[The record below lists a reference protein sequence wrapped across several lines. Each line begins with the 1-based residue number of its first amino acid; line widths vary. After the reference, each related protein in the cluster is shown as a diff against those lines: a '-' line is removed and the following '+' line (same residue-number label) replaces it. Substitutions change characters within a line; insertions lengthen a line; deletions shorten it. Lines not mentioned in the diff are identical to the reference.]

1 MRLKDLRWHILG
13 CVILIISYL
22 AIAFCYYLP
31 IRSKAEESMKVLAHE
46 AIEIEKELAYEKINS
61 YYQTFLIDSD
71 TLDTDFNQTG
81 LKGKFDNLEGDKI
94 IFSQDK
100 LFVFQS
106 INTSYYFYFLNDEG
120 KCGRLSLN
128 ELFGESNFD
137 VYAYAAGGSIYYTNT
152 EFEGALMSELLGDN
166 FNISE
171 SLGEDDTFTQ
181 VYNVLDERGVISS
194 VNLYDNVYI
203 ATFIE
208 IDDPYLAIDWVLS
221 QALVFYSIG
230 IVILVIMLV
239 ILVLGCQKSSKL
251 LRVDR
256 HATRATNSVIIRIDE
271 SGKTIFTN
279 KTFKKIYGLRKLI
292 DISEFKEVKSNEN
305 IMVPIQKNKA
315 FECYIL
321 IEGETKY
328 FYLTPLHISKSYYLV
343 GADITID
350 FIRRKHLEE
359 MNGKNEITLCDN
371 SLALTNQFQH
381 ILIENEY
388 KDLAFVQYQIT
399 KYEEIVGVFGR
410 DNFNDLLIGFLSI
423 LKDIYKD
430 VSIYHIDDSKFI
442 VIQPNESINEVVNHI
457 NTVLD
462 VLRRPFT
469 INSNNI
475 YVNCKVVVYN
485 LKKEEFAEVGLK
497 TIMSKLELAM
507 KNIADFSSKDYIVYD
522 PAMDRII
529 VTTEEM
535 EKYLIKGL
543 KENEFRMYLQPQY
556 NIKEEKID
564 GFEAL
569 LRWVN
574 PKYKEKSPQE
584 YVELAEQ
591 RGHMLDVGRFVIK
604 ESFKLAKELEKYN
617 IHISINVSP
626 IQILQVGFA
635 GEIIES
641 AESLQL
647 NPNNIA
653 IEITESF
660 LMENFVLVNE
670 KLKLLKQKGFRIH
683 LDDFC
688 TGYSSM
694 LYLKDLPV
702 DTIKIDK
709 EFTKYVET
717 SKVNSNIVKT
727 ICSLGN
733 SLDLGI
739 ICEGVE
745 TEEQKDIV
753 SNMGCDIIQGFLISK
768 AVPFE
773 KAKELLEK
781 HNKPK
786 EKEIKKVVKTKK

>member
-1 MRLKDLRWHILG
+1 MRLKDLRWHILA

-31 IRSKAEESMKVLAHE
+31 IRSRAEESMKVLAHE
-46 AIEIEKELAYEKINS
+46 AIDIESDLATEKINF
-61 YYQTFLIDSD
+61 YYEAFMIDSKA
-71 TLDTDFNQTG
+71 LDTKFNQTG
-81 LKGKFDNLEGDKI
+81 LKNKFENVEGKKI
-94 IFSQDK
+94 IFAQDNQ
-100 LFVFQS
+100 FVFQS
-106 INTSYYFYFLNDEG
+106 VNTSYYFYFLNENG
-120 KCGRLSLN
+120 ECGRVGLTDI
-128 ELFGESNFD
+128 FDGFNFD
-137 VYAYAAGGSIYYTNT
+137 IYVYASGGAIYYTNT
-152 EFEGALMSELLGDN
+152 NFSGSLMSELLGDN
-166 FNISE
+166 FNITENMGS
-171 SLGEDDTFTQ
+171 SDTYTQ

-194 VNLYDNVYI
+194 VNFYRNIYI
-203 ATFIE
+203 ATFIP
-208 IDDPYLAIDWVLS
+208 INDPYLAIDWVLS
-221 QALVFYSIG
+221 QAMVFYIIG

-239 ILVLGCQKSSKL
+239 ILILGCQKSSRL

-271 SGKTIFTN
+271 KGNVIFTN
-279 KTFKKIYGLRKLI
+279 KTFKKIYGLKKI
-292 DISEFKEVKSNEN
+292 MDISEFKEVSQNES

-315 FECYIL
+315 FECYIQ
-321 IEGETKY
+321 IGEELRY
-328 FYLTPLHISKSYYLV
+328 FFLTPLHISKSYYLV
-343 GADITID
+343 GTETTIE
-350 FIRRKHLEE
+350 FIRRQHLEE
-359 MNGKNEITLCDN
+359 MNGKNEITRCDN
-371 SLALTNQFQH
+371 SLALTNKFSH
-381 ILIENEY
+381 ILLENELN
-388 KDLAFVQYQIT
+388 DIAFVEYRIT

-410 DNFNDLLIGFLSI
+410 DNFNDLLKSFLTILRSI
-423 LKDIYKD
+423 YENL
-430 VSIYHIDDSKFI
+430 SIYHIDDSKFI
-442 VIQPNESINEVVNHI
+442 IVHPNNSINQVIDKI
-457 NTVLD
+457 NTLLD
-462 VLRRPFT
+462 VLRRPVS

-475 YVNCKVVVYN
+475 YVHCKVVVFN
-485 LKKEEFAEVGLK
+485 LKKNEFADADLK

-522 PAMDRII
+522 PAMDKII
-529 VTTEEM
+529 VATEEM
-535 EKYLIKGL
+535 EKDLVKGL
-543 KENEFRMYLQPQY
+543 KEKEFRMYLQPQY
-556 NIKEEKID
+556 NVSKERID

-569 LRWVN
+569 LRWNN
-574 PKYKEKSPQE
+574 PKYKDKSPQA

-591 RGHMLDVGRFVIK
+591 RGHILDIGRFVIK
-604 ESFKLAKELEKYN
+604 ESFRLAKELEDYN

-635 GEIIES
+635 GEIIET
-641 AESLQL
+641 AELLDL
-647 NPNNIA
+647 NPNKIA

-717 SKVNSNIVKT
+717 SNVNLNIVKT

-733 SLDLGI
+733 DLDLGI

-753 SNMGCDIIQGFLISK
+753 HKLGCDVIQGFLISK
-768 AVPFE
+768 AIPYE
-773 KAKELLEK
+773 KAKELLEQ
-781 HNKPK
+781 HNK
-786 EKEIKKVVKTKK
+786 EKEVKKTSKSKK